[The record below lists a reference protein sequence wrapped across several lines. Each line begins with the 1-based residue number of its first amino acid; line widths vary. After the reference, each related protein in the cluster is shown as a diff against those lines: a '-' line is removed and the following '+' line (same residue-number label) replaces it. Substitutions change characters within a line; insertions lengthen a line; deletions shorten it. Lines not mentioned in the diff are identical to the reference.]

1 MTNRN
6 IVFTGIILFGITVVG
21 YLTPVTDNGMTV
33 PNYRELCT
41 ANIVQHVQVIFKI
54 FGQDS
59 VEQYCTKFSLIT
71 YGIYVVGLA
80 GILLIIIGAV
90 MPSRSKE
97 KPLTCSYCNYV
108 AHSESELL
116 QHNADD
122 HLDKSPYKCGHCD
135 FIGITEEILWNH
147 YVEKHPKEKK
157 W

>member
-1 MTNRN
+1 MANVN
-6 IVFTGIILFGITVVG
+6 AIFAGMILLGITVVG
-21 YLTPVTDNGMTV
+21 YLTPIDYGITI
-33 PNYRELCT
+33 PQYHEICT
-41 ANIVQHVQVIFKI
+41 SNIGQLAQVIPKF

-59 VEQYCTKFSLIT
+59 IEQYCTKFSLIT
-71 YGIYVVGLA
+71 YGIYGSGLT
-80 GILLIIIGAV
+80 GIVLIIIGGI

-97 KPLTCSYCNYV
+97 RPLTCPYCNYV

-116 QHNADD
+116 QHKTDN

-147 YVEKHPKEKK
+147 YVEKHPNEKK